1 MIGNDIIDLA
11 LAKKESNWQRKG
23 FIEKIFTSSE
33 QLLIFNADEPE
44 IMVWCLWSQKE
55 AAYKIYNRQ
64 TQIRAYIPL
73 QLECF
78 DLKIIED
85 IHFGKVRC
93 YKQIYYTKTLIT
105 SEFIDTVSVLNI
117 GDFMKIHPLDSN
129 IQIEKMNGIP
139 SYYPIDNSN
148 LRPISRSHHGR
159 FEKTVTLFD

>member
-1 MIGNDIIDLA
+1 VIGNDIIDLS

-44 IMVWCLWSQKE
+44 IMVWYLWSQKE

-78 DLKIIED
+78 DLKIIEN
-85 IHFGKVRC
+85 INYGKVRC
-93 YKQIYYTKTLIT
+93 YNRIYFTKSQITLYYIYTDAVI
-105 SEFIDTVSVLNI
+105 NPN
-117 GDFMKIHPLDSN
+117 DFAR
-129 IQIEKMNGIP
+129 IESLEATASIKKYNGVP
-139 SYYPIDNSN
+139 SYYSFQNN
-148 LRPISRSHHGR
+148 CLKPISKSNHGR
-159 FEKTVTLFD
+159 FERIVTLIN